1 MKKAIC
7 PGSFDPVT
15 LGHIDVIERASAVF
29 DKVVVAVLSNKSK
42 RNWLSV
48 EKRMELLRKAVA
60 YLPNVNVDSSD
71 KLLAEYANEQGAS
84 VVVKGLRAISD
95 FEHEFQMALINRR
108 LNNALD
114 TMFLTSGEHFQYLS
128 SSMVREIGSMGGDI
142 SCFVPASI
150 LADLLECFKSDMGG
164 AV

>member
-15 LGHIDVIERASAVF
+15 LGHIDIIERASVIF
-29 DKVVVAVLSNKSK
+29 DRLVVAVLHNPSK
-42 RNWLSV
+42 KYWLSA
-48 EKRMELLRKAVA
+48 EKRVELLRKAVA
-60 YLPNVNVDSSD
+60 DIPNVTVDSSER
-71 KLLAEYANEQGAS
+71 LLADYAAEQGAV

-108 LNNALD
+108 LNPSLD

-128 SSMVREIGSMGGDI
+128 SSMIREIGSMGGDV
-142 SCFVPASI
+142 SGFVPPVI
-150 LADLLECFKSDMGG
+150 LPDLMEYLGR
-164 AV
+164 